1 MCSTIYAQHMLA
13 CTHDTSGEFVQ
24 MLTSQ
29 RNWRWSACLGA
40 CCWAASPPASLPLS
54 AEPALLTSSSPSTQ
68 APHRTE
74 HWTSSPFLFDV
85 RSGRAR
91 PTLGPVESGRQL
103 QHTAGAAP
111 DTTTRVRC
119 SLLTTTCTD
128 ACLLESSIAVHTLAG
143 RRQGWRR
150 AHSFRAC
157 RHLAPGRDGR
167 TK

>member
-1 MCSTIYAQHMLA
+1 MLA

-91 PTLGPVESGRQL
+91 PTLGPAESGWQL

-111 DTTTRVRC
+111 DTTTRGRC
-119 SLLTTTCTD
+119 SLLTTTCID
-128 ACLLESSIAVHTLAG
+128 ACLLEACMESSIAVTVHTLADVRAGVVHIPSVCVVTSRTRAMGG
-143 RRQGWRR
+143 RSW
-150 AHSFRAC
+150 
-157 RHLAPGRDGR
+157 
-167 TK
+167 